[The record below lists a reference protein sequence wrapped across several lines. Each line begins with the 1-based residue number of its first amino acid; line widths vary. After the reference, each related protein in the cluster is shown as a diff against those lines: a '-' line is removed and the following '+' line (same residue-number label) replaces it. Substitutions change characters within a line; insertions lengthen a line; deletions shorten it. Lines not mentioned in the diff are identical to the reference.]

1 MEGLGMSIRPGAIAA
16 ALLLGG
22 IGFGAAAQPA
32 PPPLEQRLVQI
43 VESFATRY
51 RDRPNDM
58 AGGAL
63 RPARAREICE
73 AMKAT
78 RGAARGWTGTVERL
92 DSTSAGN
99 GILIVRVS
107 ALVTLKTWNVEFVD
121 TQDRT
126 LIPHGSPLF
135 PVAAGLR
142 RGQTISF
149 DGEFRPHRD
158 DCIREVSMTFAGAM
172 EEPDF
177 LFRFTAIRPVN

>member
-1 MEGLGMSIRPGAIAA
+1 MGIVSRTWLA
-16 ALLLGG
+16 ALLLAGLHHS
-22 IGFGAAAQPA
+22 AEAQPA
-32 PPPLEQRLVQI
+32 APPLEQRLIQI
-43 VESFATRY
+43 VDDFAGRY
-51 RDRPNDM
+51 RDRPNEM

-99 GILIVRVS
+99 GILTVRIS
-107 ALVTLKTWNVEFVD
+107 ALVTLKTWNAEFID

-126 LIPHGSPLF
+126 LIPHRSPLF

-142 RGQTISF
+142 RGQAITF

-158 DCIREVSMTFAGAM
+158 DCIREVSLSFTGAM

-177 LFRFTAIRPVN
+177 LFRFTAIRPGN

>member
-1 MEGLGMSIRPGAIAA
+1 MSIGQRAVGT
-16 ALLLGG
+16 ALLLVA

-32 PPPLEQRLVQI
+32 APPQEQRLVQI
-43 VESFATRY
+43 VESYAARY

-73 AMKAT
+73 TMN
-78 RGAARGWTGTVERL
+78 AARGVVRGWVGTVERL

-99 GILIVRVS
+99 GILIVRIS
-107 ALVTLKTWNVEFVD
+107 PLVTLQTWNVESID

-158 DCIREVSMTFAGAM
+158 DCLREISMTFAGAM
-172 EEPDF
+172 QDPDF